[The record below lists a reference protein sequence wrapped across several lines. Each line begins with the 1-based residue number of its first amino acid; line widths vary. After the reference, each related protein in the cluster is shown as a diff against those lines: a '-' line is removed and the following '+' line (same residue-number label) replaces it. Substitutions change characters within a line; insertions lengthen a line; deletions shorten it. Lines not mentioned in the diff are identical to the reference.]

1 MFIDAAGLGEGDEN
15 DAEEFTCVPTST
27 NNI

>member
-1 MFIDAAGLGEGDEN
+1 MFIDVVGLGEGDEN
-15 DAEEFTCVPTST
+15 DAEEFTCVPTNT